1 VRSIRAMAFEQ
12 FFERSFEKSVQNA
25 HAAGI
30 KGAFVE
36 GCTHGVASSLI
47 YLSEAVLFYVGAIF
61 IARGTYTYSQ
71 MVEVLNLIV
80 FTVSLGSQL
89 MGFSTWIPRSA
100 LSSLINNSLA
110 QHIATSVQATRDFH
124 RLIQLSTATQESR
137 GSACPPIRGSIT
149 LNKVSFTYPERPEV
163 PVLKNISLKVRE
175 GECVA
180 VVGASGSGKST
191 IAALLQRLYEPTS
204 GTITIGPNRLGSINV
219 NYLRDHVAVV
229 SQNPNLFD
237 APISENIAYGSRALS
252 QAQIEEAA
260 RSAHVHDFIMSLPN
274 GYETAVGENA
284 SLISGGQA
292 QRIQIARALVRP
304 AKILIL
310 DECTSALDPTNQA
323 AVLETIMDAKVGRTT
338 VMVTHKIAAMK
349 TCDRIIVVHD
359 GTIAETG
366 TFDELM
372 DRKGVFAQLASGG
385 EWFSN

>member
-1 VRSIRAMAFEQ
+1 MAFER
-12 FFERSFEKSVQNA
+12 FFEQSFEKSVQDA

-47 YLSEAVLFYVGAIF
+47 YLSEAVLFYVGGIF

-89 MGFSTWIPRSA
+89 MGFSTWIPRLTL
-100 LSSLINNSLA
+100 LSLVNSSLA
-110 QHIATSVQATRDFH
+110 QHIATSIQATRDLH
-124 RLIQLSTATQESR
+124 RLMQLSTNTEESH

-149 LNKVSFTYPERPEV
+149 LKKVSFAYPERPEV

-180 VVGASGSGKST
+180 IVGASGSGKST

-204 GTITIGPNRLGSINV
+204 GSITVGPNRLGSINV
-219 NYLRDHVAVV
+219 SYLRDHVAVV

-237 APISENIAYGSRALS
+237 APISENIAYGSHALS

-260 RSAHVHDFIMSLPN
+260 ACAHVHDFIMSLPK
-274 GYETAVGENA
+274 GYETTVGENA

-304 AKILIL
+304 SKILIL

-323 AVLETIMDAKVGRTT
+323 AVLETIKDAKIGRTT

-349 TCDRIIVVHD
+349 MCDRILVVHD
-359 GTIAETG
+359 GAIAESG